1 MVLLRCRAESI
12 SGYDSDARSVLS
24 EGGGY
29 ASGYGSG
36 STSPRQRGRHGGGEG
51 TAGAAS
57 SPSGWNVWAKRK
69 VMSEY
74 RGIEDDLKSVDAKS
88 VVSARSSRSV
98 QSVVSS
104 WTQSSSASRR
114 STWAND
120 YHCWNTNCGLRLPF
134 DDAKFCTF
142 CGAEL
147 RRQEAWAKAILP
159 GTPCLERPSTTGQPS
174 LRDLL
179 HASVSIDAAKSRPLS
194 PAVAAAAAAA
204 GTRRSKIMEA
214 AEAAAAGREA
224 VLAQAALAARLH
236 SPHRLKSPARLSS
249 PKLRSPRLIKSPRGR
264 LSSPRLASP
273 RLLHSPRVAAMRAAA
288 AAAAA
293 SVGSATGGTGE
304 FETTNG
310 ATMFEQWNAAVSG
323 LSVDT
328 STGNTRQ
335 KFLQQQQ
342 QQQQRQRQRRAAA
355 GGSGRGTPPGGGSD
369 GYSSR
374 GSSAIV
380 GGIVEG
386 LIYDSGSSRS
396 GSGAHSRNSPHGNRS
411 RSGSDNDLFMGEF
424 GIQRRDEYGDEN
436 DAMLH
441 HSFGTDAGELL
452 ALAVGDYVALSMS
465 EITLRE
471 GVSIHF
477 VTNMTGLSSHFTH
490 NNIINAFDSSLFEH
504 LSGRHS
510 YHFDGR
516 ATQCESKSRFS
527 HSRNRCAC
535 SARNSEKQLIDH
547 SNNFSKR
554 RRRRRRRR

>member
-1 MVLLRCRAESI
+1 
-12 SGYDSDARSVLS
+12 
-24 EGGGY
+24 
-29 ASGYGSG
+29 
-36 STSPRQRGRHGGGEG
+36 
-51 TAGAAS
+51 
-57 SPSGWNVWAKRK
+57 
-69 VMSEY
+69 MSEY
-74 RGIEDDLKSVDAKS
+74 RGIEDDLKSVVDAKS

-293 SVGSATGGTGE
+293 SAGSATGGTGE

-335 KFLQQQQ
+335 KFLQQQQQ

-490 NNIINAFDSSLFEH
+490 NIINVSIHHFLNIFQDVIRIISMEGRPSAKANLGFHIPGTAAPAQHETVKSSLSITATTSAKEEEEEEEEEDDDDDKEARERDAASCAFASAVVT
-504 LSGRHS
+504 SGGS
-510 YHFDGR
+510 G
-516 ATQCESKSRFS
+516 TG
-527 HSRNRCAC
+527 RCAIQC
-535 SARNSEKQLIDH
+535 ICICICIKPFTLALPRVGLY
-547 SNNFSKR
+547 NNCPLSITTYS
-554 RRRRRRRR
+554 